1 MDMTGKTCLVTGAN
15 SGIGKET
22 ALGLARMGAR
32 VVLVCRSQ
40 QKGEAALAD
49 IRRETG
55 SSLLDLLV
63 ADMSSFGSVRALAAQ
78 VQQRYQR
85 LDVLIN
91 NAGTAIVRRTLSAD
105 GIEMTVAGNH
115 LGPALLTLLL
125 LDLLK
130 SSAPSRVVNV
140 SSEAHRGAHFD
151 LNSVHSVAS
160 NEGPARRGFG
170 PPPSLKAYGQS
181 KLMMN
186 AFTFELARRLR
197 GTAVTVN
204 CLHPGVVATNIW
216 PADAPLIFRMIMAV
230 AKPFMLT
237 PKRGAAT
244 SLYLATS
251 PEVATVTGEYF
262 IKSKRADSSP
272 VSRDP
277 KVIADI
283 CQWTEKTVGVTLPS
297 SAPAR

>member
-1 MDMTGKTCLVTGAN
+1 MTGKTCIVTGAN

-32 VVLVCRSQ
+32 VVLVCRNEE
-40 QKGEAALAD
+40 KGRQALED

-55 SSLLDLLV
+55 SSQLDLLS
-63 ADMSSFGSVRALAAQ
+63 ADMSSFESVRELAAQ
-78 VQQRYQR
+78 VHQQYQR

-91 NAGTAIVRRTLSAD
+91 NAGTAIVRRALSAD

-125 LDLLK
+125 LDLLE

-140 SSEAHRGAHFD
+140 SSEAHRGARFD
-151 LNSVHSVAS
+151 LNSLQSAPR
-160 NEGPARRGFG
+160 NEGPPRRGFG
-170 PPPSLKAYGQS
+170 PPPSLKAYGLS

-186 AFTFELARRLR
+186 AFTFELARRLQ
-197 GTAVTVN
+197 GSGVTVN

-237 PKRGAAT
+237 PKRGAET
-244 SLYLATS
+244 SFYLATS
-251 PEVATVTGEYF
+251 PEVATVSGQYF
-262 IKSKRADSSP
+262 IKSKRAESSP
-272 VSRDP
+272 LSRDP

-283 CQWTEKTVGVTLPS
+283 WQWTEKTVGVTLPS
-297 SAPAR
+297 SAPPR

>member
-1 MDMTGKTCLVTGAN
+1 MTSKTCVVTGAN

-32 VVLVCRSQ
+32 VVLVCRNEE
-40 QKGEAALAD
+40 KGRQALED

-55 SSLLDLLV
+55 SSQLDLLI
-63 ADMSSFGSVRALAAQ
+63 ADMSSFESVRAVAAQ
-78 VQQRYQR
+78 IRQRYPR

-91 NAGTAIVRRTLSAD
+91 NAGTAIVRRARSAD

-140 SSEAHRGAHFD
+140 SSEAHRGARFD
-151 LNSVHSVAS
+151 LNSLQSLAS
-160 NEGPARRGFG
+160 SEGSTRRGFG

-186 AFTFELARRLR
+186 AFTFELARRLQ
-197 GTAVTVN
+197 GTGVTVN

-216 PADAPLIFRMIMAV
+216 PADSPLIFRMIMAV
-230 AKPFMLT
+230 AKQFMLS
-237 PKRGAAT
+237 PKRGAET

-251 PEVATVTGEYF
+251 PEVATVSGQYF

-277 KVIADI
+277 KVIADVWD
-283 CQWTEKTVGVTLPS
+283 WTETTIGAGPV
-297 SAPAR
+297 

>member
-1 MDMTGKTCLVTGAN
+1 MTGKTCIVTGAN

-22 ALGLARMGAR
+22 ALGLARLGAR
-32 VVLVCRSQ
+32 VVLVCRNEE
-40 QKGEAALAD
+40 KGRQAIED
-49 IRRETG
+49 IRREVG
-55 SSLLDLLV
+55 AAQLDLLI
-63 ADMSSFGSVRALAAQ
+63 ADMSSFESVRALAAQ
-78 VQQRYQR
+78 VRQRYPR
-85 LDVLIN
+85 VDVLIN

-115 LGPALLTLLL
+115 LGPALLTWLL

-130 SSAPSRVVNV
+130 SSAPSRIVNV
-140 SSEAHRGAHFD
+140 SSEAHRGARFD
-151 LNSVHSVAS
+151 LNSVEPAAQ
-160 NEGPARRGFG
+160 NPGPRRRGFG

-186 AFTFELARRLR
+186 AFTFELARRLQ
-197 GTAVTVN
+197 GTGITVN

-216 PADAPLIFRMIMAV
+216 PSDAPLIFRMIMAV

-251 PEVATVTGEYF
+251 PEVATVSGEYF
-262 IKSKRADSSP
+262 IKSKRAEPSP

-277 KVIADI
+277 KVIAGVWE
-283 CQWTEKTVGVTLPS
+283 WTERMVGAGPQGT
-297 SAPAR
+297 